1 MAKSATTLKKIRQKN
16 MHNLPFLQGTKLTII
31 NYCYAY
37 RTNIFGLLLGALFGF
52 LMSHAGAT
60 TYDYHAKMFLMI
72 DLQLMKV
79 IGTSVVVAIIGVSL
93 LKKYK
98 VRAISTGVEVDFV
111 KKKYQEGLI
120 TGAFLFG
127 IGWGMTAAC
136 PGTVPA
142 MLGEGK
148 IGAAFT
154 MLGLLLGTMAYGVLQ
169 TYHAHNKITE
179 KTYHHR
185 D

>member
-1 MAKSATTLKKIRQKN
+1 MTTPAIDLKNKSGKN
-16 MHNLPFLQGTKLTII
+16 MHKLPLLQSSKLTII
-31 NYCYAY
+31 NYYYAY

-60 TYDYHAKMFLMI
+60 TYDYHAKMFLLI

-79 IGTSVVVAIIGVSL
+79 IGTSIVVAIIGISL
-93 LKKYK
+93 LKRYK
-98 VRAISTGVEVDFV
+98 VHAISTGAEVDFV
-111 KKKYQEGLI
+111 KKQYQEGLI

-127 IGWGMTAAC
+127 IGWAMTASC

-148 IGAAFT
+148 IGAVFT
-154 MLGLLLGTMAYGVLQ
+154 MIGLLLGTMAYGVLQ
-169 TYHAHNKITE
+169 TYNDHNRTIEQTN
-179 KTYHHR
+179 YHR

>member
-1 MAKSATTLKKIRQKN
+1 MPTPEIDLNHKTEENSPNLSRLQK
-16 MHNLPFLQGTKLTII
+16 MKFTIQH
-31 NYCYAY
+31 YYYSY
-37 RTNIFGLLLGALFGF
+37 RTNISGILLGALFGF

-60 TYDYHAKMFLMI
+60 TYDYHAKMFLLI
-72 DLQLMKV
+72 DLQLVKV
-79 IGTSVVVAIIGVSL
+79 IGTSIVVAIIGISL

-127 IGWGMTAAC
+127 VGWAMTASC

-148 IGAAFT
+148 VGAIFT
-154 MLGLLLGTMAYGVLQ
+154 LIGLLLGTMAYGVLQ
-169 TYHAHNKITE
+169 TYNAHNKTLE
-179 KTYHHR
+179 RTHHNQ